1 MKTQVCQAQMRAI
14 IEEVDS
20 PSYHCTVRGGDSR
33 VIAEAWILN
42 TAWEVLALC
51 LAIWI
56 AVKDF
61 LELHKSSTEWWIG
74 DCITMLIKTHVLY
87 FAG

>member
-1 MKTQVCQAQMRAI
+1 MRVI
-14 IEEVDS
+14 LEEVDFS
-20 PSYHCTVRGGDSR
+20 GYHCIVSGGDSR

-42 TAWEVLALC
+42 TVWEVLALS
-51 LAIWI
+51 LAIWV
-56 AVKDF
+56 AVQDC
-61 LELHKSSTEWWIG
+61 LELHQSSTGWRIG